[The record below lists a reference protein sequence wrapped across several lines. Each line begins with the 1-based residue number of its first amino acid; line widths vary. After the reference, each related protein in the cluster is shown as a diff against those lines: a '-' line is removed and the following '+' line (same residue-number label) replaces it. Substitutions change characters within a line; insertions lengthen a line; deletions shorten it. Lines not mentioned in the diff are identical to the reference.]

1 MLYEKDFL
9 AWTQHQSELLRQG
22 RWQEVDL
29 DHLVQEL
36 DDMGKSNH
44 RELES
49 RLVVLIAHLLKWEFQ
64 LNQLQDQ
71 WKEFDGRS
79 WRKTI
84 IEQRIQ
90 IERLMQDCPSLSSHF
105 DAILQQAFPTALKL
119 VYKETQLPP
128 STFPQECHY
137 SSEQLLD
144 EDFLP

>member
-9 AWTQHQSELLRQG
+9 AWTQQQSELLRQG

-44 RELES
+44 WELEG

-64 LNQLQDQ
+64 LHQLQDQ

-84 IEQRIQ
+84 IE
-90 IERLMQDCPSLSSHF
+90 
-105 DAILQQAFPTALKL
+105 
-119 VYKETQLPP
+119 
-128 STFPQECHY
+128 
-137 SSEQLLD
+137 
-144 EDFLP
+144 

>member
-9 AWTQHQSELLRQG
+9 AWTQQQSELLRQG

-71 WKEFDGRS
+71 RKEFDGRS
-79 WRKTI
+79 CGKTI

-90 IERLMQDCPSLSSHF
+90 IERLIKDCPSLSSHF
-105 DAILQQAFPTALKL
+105 DTILQQAFPTAPKL

-128 STFPQECHY
+128 AIFPQEGHY

>member
-1 MLYEKDFL
+1 
-9 AWTQHQSELLRQG
+9 
-22 RWQEVDL
+22 
-29 DHLVQEL
+29 
-36 DDMGKSNH
+36 MGKSNY
-44 RELES
+44 RELEN

-79 WRKTI
+79 SRKTI

-90 IERLMQDCPSLSSHF
+90 IERLMEDCPSLSSHF
-105 DAILQQAFPTALKL
+105 DTILQQALPTALKL
-119 VYKETQLPP
+119 IYKETQLPP
-128 STFPQECHY
+128 STFPQDCHY